1 MKPLIDYWGDIM
13 AEIYEKRRFSHLL
26 ERIANTSREVKL
38 YSEFGVIS
46 SINGLSLNVKGLN
59 LSLGKICRIHLG
71 RDRLVDAEVIGFT
84 DDEITIMPY
93 EAIEGISKGMIVDSP
108 YKDSCHN
115 IGNGLLG
122 RVVNPL
128 GDPIDELGDLKEVSE
143 STISSNPLNPLL
155 RFRIT
160 KPLDVG
166 VKAINSLLTICIGQR
181 MGIFAESGIGKS
193 VLLGMM
199 TKFSK
204 ADVVVVGLIGERG
217 REVKE
222 FIEEIIGKE
231 NLSKTVIVASPADN
245 LPLMKVRGA
254 SYATAIAE
262 YFRNIGKDVLLIMD
276 SLTRYGQ
283 ALREISLSAGEVP
296 TTKGFS
302 PTVFSKISNL
312 VERSGNG
319 LNGSGSITAIYTV
332 LIEGE
337 ELSDPLADHVRSLVD
352 GHIVLSKALAEA
364 GHYPAIDIDKSI
376 SRLMHSVV
384 PEAHYKVNQL
394 IRRLISAHNRNMD
407 MISIGMY
414 QQGSDVY
421 TDLSIKLWSNIESLL
436 CQGMNEGCD
445 FEKSL
450 EQLNQLACTVESML

>member
-1 MKPLIDYWGDIM
+1 M
-13 AEIYEKRRFSHLL
+13 AEVYEKHRFSHLL
-26 ERIANTSREVKL
+26 ERIANSSRETKL
-38 YSEFGVIS
+38 YSEFGIIS

-59 LSLGKICRIHLG
+59 LSLGKVCRIHLA
-71 RDRLVDAEVIGFT
+71 RDRFVDAEVIGFT

-93 EAIEGISKGMIVDSP
+93 ETIEGISKGMIVDSP
-108 YKDSCHN
+108 YKNSRYQ
-115 IGNGLLG
+115 IGDGLLG

-128 GDPIDELGDLKEVSE
+128 GVPIDGLGELHEVSE
-143 STISSNPLNPLL
+143 SAMSVSPLNPLL

-166 VKAINSLLTICIGQR
+166 VKAINSLLTICVGQR

-204 ADVVVVGLIGERG
+204 VDVVVVGLIGERG

-222 FIEEIIGKE
+222 FIEEIIGKD
-231 NLSKTVIVASPADN
+231 NLAKTVIVASPADN
-245 LPLMKVRGA
+245 LPLMKVKGA

-319 LNGSGSITAIYTV
+319 VNGTGSITAIYTV

-384 PEAHYKVNQL
+384 PESHYKVNQL

-436 CQGMNEGCD
+436 CQGMNEGID
-445 FEKSL
+445 YEQSL
-450 EQLNQLACTVESML
+450 SQMNQLACTVESML